1 MFKKTTS
8 SADYLSTDVL
18 EITFTGP
25 FQTGNPLD
33 FSQTIIKDYKTKQD
47 AVKKRM
53 EKLFSQY
60 NWEIPKWGEG
70 QKYEMGSS
78 GTGKAHTPPFYLE
91 CIVGCEEIECKF
103 KKYNF
108 TIKEMKIKFYEFGFA
123 TVSISGMISSKDSS
137 EKKAKISS
145 SNLLYVVNDLDEKIE
160 NGKVRRIKEIIS
172 EVTEKFDETIKENE
186 IKELFANEKTSHEK
200 ANISIGNIIS
210 LHRIFQYKVSKNPK
224 IEVAQK
230 AFNQIAKLSN
240 GEWQEE
246 NSFYHFVGI
255 ANSAIV
261 YNHNVSSN
269 RKSIDG
275 KILNQYRKAYGTVL
289 ETANAYYFIAEFLK
303 NRISNYSRESV
314 AINESKK
321 VLKIFKNRKIS
332 KEVKKGLNNF
342 IILSSN
348 FSSVFDEFII
358 NLNPQGKNIWDRM
371 NKAWN
376 TSKTTKMLKDQ
387 LQNSLLITGEIF
399 GQKSSK
405 RQLWLNYIAAI
416 FTVIGAISLVEISQS
431 AGFHWKEIFIIQGY
445 MKNFGDFVSKGVN
458 LIGSVLAVILVVI
471 FGLLLLCAII
481 VLLLCLLKKLINLFK
496 KFILWILA

>member
-123 TVSISGMISSKDSS
+123 TVSISGIISSKDSS
-137 EKKAKISS
+137 EKKEKISS
-145 SNLLYVVNDLDEKIE
+145 NNLLYVVNDLDEKIK
-160 NGKVRRIKEIIS
+160 NGKVQRIKEIIS

-210 LHRIFQYKVSKNPK
+210 LHRIFRYKVNKNLE

-230 AFNQIAKLSN
+230 AFRQIAKFSN

-246 NSFYHFVGI
+246 NSFFHFVGV
-255 ANSAIV
+255 ANSVIV
-261 YNHNVSSN
+261 YNHNVFSN
-269 RKSIDG
+269 QKSIDG
-275 KILNQYRKAYGTVL
+275 KILNQYIEAYETVL

-303 NRISNYSRESV
+303 NKISNYSRESV

-376 TSKTTKMLKDQ
+376 TSKTIQMLKDQ
-387 LQNSLLITGEIF
+387 LQSSLLITGEIF
-399 GQKSSK
+399 SQKSNK
-405 RQLWLNYIAAI
+405 RQFWLNVIAII
-416 FTVIGAISLVEISQS
+416 FAVIGVISLVQISQS
-431 AGFHWKEIFIIQGY
+431 NIFRTREIFIIQGHTD
-445 MKNFGDFVSKGVN
+445 NFAEFVAEGVN
-458 LIGSVLAVILVVI
+458 WFGSILAVILV
-471 FGLLLLCAII
+471 FA
-481 VLLLCLLKKLINLFK
+481 VLLILFFAILSLLYSVYIRFFRRRSNR
-496 KFILWILA
+496 